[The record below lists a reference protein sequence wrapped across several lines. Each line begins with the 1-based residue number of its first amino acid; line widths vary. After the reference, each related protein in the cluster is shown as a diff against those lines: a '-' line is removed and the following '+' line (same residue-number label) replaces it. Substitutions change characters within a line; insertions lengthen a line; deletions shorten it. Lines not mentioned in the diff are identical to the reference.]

1 MVGTAVASGEVLAEA
16 SRALP
21 CLSLLLLAPG
31 TARHGSRLSPG
42 PSPLDTR
49 WRCTPAPS
57 SWLTGP
63 RRNRADSALFLHTVL
78 QKCERTPVDTFQAP
92 PSAQDPDLLSYNPG
106 ASDVRVSLG
115 PRSPAAG
122 AESRCVKSE
131 RVPLTGCAASAERL
145 HLSVP
150 QSRISE
156 MQTKVAAETGLY
168 AR

>member
-1 MVGTAVASGEVLAEA
+1 M
-16 SRALP
+16 
-21 CLSLLLLAPG
+21 APG
-31 TARHGSRLSPG
+31 VG
-42 PSPLDTR
+42 
-49 WRCTPAPS
+49 
-57 SWLTGP
+57 
-63 RRNRADSALFLHTVL
+63 
-78 QKCERTPVDTFQAP
+78 
-92 PSAQDPDLLSYNPG
+92 LLSVWAGNKQ
-106 ASDVRVSLG
+106 G